1 MRPVFRPAGTWR
13 FAPIFDRTK
22 GGKGEH
28 MAVNTKYFRLG
39 LLAGAALVGSAI
51 SAQAAALS
59 CPVTYAQLK
68 SALVASDQADTSGF
82 NNHFWA
88 VVVNRGGVVCAVAY
102 SGATTGS
109 QWLGSRQ
116 IAAAKAFTAN
126 GFSLDLGS
134 ATGTGALSTANL
146 YQFVQPSNA
155 NVLNPLF
162 GLDAGNVIDS
172 TIVYQGVFGNF
183 GTTKDPMIG
192 FRVGGTITFGG
203 GLALYTGKKTIVGG
217 LGLSGDTACADHST
231 AWRTRIA
238 LGLDSDESDKLV
250 FADNKKMTAGHPHCP
265 NDANTQGS
273 SGNNVD

>member
-1 MRPVFRPAGTWR
+1 
-13 FAPIFDRTK
+13 
-22 GGKGEH
+22 
-28 MAVNTKYFRLG
+28 MAFNTRAFRLG
-39 LLAGAALVGSAI
+39 LMAGVALASGSFLGSAI

-68 SALVASDQADTSGF
+68 TQLTAADQADTTGF
-82 NNHFWA
+82 NNHFWG
-88 VVVNRGGVVCAVAY
+88 VVVNRAGVVCAVAY

-126 GFSLDLGS
+126 AFSLDLGS

-155 NVLNPLF
+155 NVVNPLF

-172 TIVYQGVFGNF
+172 TIVYQGTYENF
-183 GTTKDPMIG
+183 GTSKDPMVG

-203 GLALYTGKKTIVGG
+203 GLALYSGKTIVGG
-217 LGLSGDTACADHST
+217 LGLSGDTACGDHST
-231 AWRTRIA
+231 AWRTRIG
-238 LGLDSDESDKLV
+238 LGLPSDGSDALS

-265 NDANTQGS
+265 NDAGTQG
-273 SGNNVD
+273 VAAPAF

>member
-1 MRPVFRPAGTWR
+1 MTYK
-13 FAPIFDRTK
+13 TK
-22 GGKGEH
+22 SL
-28 MAVNTKYFRLG
+28 RLA
-39 LLAGAALVGSAI
+39 LLAGAVLLGSAI

-59 CPVTYAQLK
+59 CPVTYSQLK
-68 SALVASDQADTSGF
+68 SALTAADQADTTGF
-82 NNHFWA
+82 NNHFWG
-88 VVVNRGGVVCAVAY
+88 VVVNRSGVVCAVAY
-102 SGATTGS
+102 SGATTAS

-134 ATGTGALSTANL
+134 ATGTGALSTAQL

-172 TIVYQGVFGNF
+172 TIVYQGTYENF
-183 GTTKDPMIG
+183 GTTKDPMVG

-203 GLALYTGKKTIVGG
+203 GLALYSGKKTAVGG

-231 AWRTRIA
+231 AWRTRIN
-238 LGLDSDESDKLV
+238 LGLPSDGSDALV
-250 FADNKKMTAGHPHCP
+250 FATNNSMKNGHPHCP
-265 NDANTQGS
+265 NDTGTQGS
-273 SGNNVD
+273 TGGVAQN